1 MTEFADQQRLRTS
14 PRPIGTVRTLGRRPR
29 RPALWDSRQV
39 FFTDLTIFILS
50 LAGVYSVGLVGALPG
65 NEILLLPLLP
75 ALLIYKGSR
84 AFNREYRWFLI
95 LVAAWLLGTLVA
107 DAIVDNYAIN
117 RMKGIARVV
126 FFALDFMGLAILINQ
141 KPRRMIVFA
150 LSIAAVMVFY
160 GREFQGDFLTQW
172 KFGYASALT
181 ILALLAASYYNA
193 RQKYKTC
200 VFIFL
205 VLAALNLYFAFRS
218 QMVIVLIAGAL
229 TVPVFENRRA
239 LARRQ
244 TRPKSNNFR
253 ALILLALAGGAI
265 FIANQAIKLAA
276 TQGFLGENTS
286 SKFQAQSSGKL
297 GVLVGGRPET
307 LVAIQAIIDSPIFG
321 HGSFAADPKY
331 LALKQDLQYE
341 YGYSDTDTPEEE
353 GGIPTHS
360 HLTMAWVESGIF
372 GGLLWLY
379 ILGLTIR
386 AILQTAVHRQ
396 TFSPLYC
403 YFLVNFVWDILFS
416 PFGSV
421 NRLWGAFFV
430 LLSYNVLR
438 SAKPIPEAK
447 QSRQPHP
454 TQLPVR
460 RRFAY

>member
-1 MTEFADQQRLRTS
+1 MTEFVDQQRLRSS
-14 PRPIGTVRTLGRRPR
+14 PRPIGNVRTLGPRPR
-29 RPALWDSRQV
+29 RPALWSSREA
-39 FFTDLTIFILS
+39 FFTDLAIFVLG

-65 NEILLLPLLP
+65 NEILLLPMLP
-75 ALLIYKGSR
+75 VLLIYRGSR
-84 AFNREYRWFLI
+84 AFNREYLWFLI
-95 LVAAWLLGTLVA
+95 LVAAWLLGTLAA
-107 DAIVDNYAIN
+107 DAYIDNYAVN
-117 RMKGIARVV
+117 RMKGVARVV
-126 FFALDFMGLAILINQ
+126 FFAFDFMALAILINH
-141 KPRRMIVFA
+141 KTRRMIVFS
-150 LSIAAVMVFY
+150 LSICVVMLFY
-160 GREFQGDFLTQW
+160 AREFRGDFLTQW
-172 KFGYASALT
+172 KFGYASAFT
-181 ILALLAASYYNA
+181 VLALLAASYYNA

-239 LARRQ
+239 LGRRQ
-244 TRPKSNNFR
+244 AQPTSNRFR
-253 ALILLALAGGAI
+253 AIILLVLAGGAI
-265 FIANQAIKLAA
+265 FIANQAIKFAA
-276 TQGFLGENTS
+276 TQGILDENTS
-286 SKFQAQSSGKL
+286 DKFQQQSSGKL

-307 LVAIQAIIDSPIFG
+307 LVAIQAIRDSPIFG

-386 AILQTAVHRQ
+386 AILQTAIHRQ
-396 TFSPLYC
+396 ALSPLYC

-438 SAKPIPEAK
+438 SAKPLSDAQP
-447 QSRQPHP
+447 SRRPSP
-454 TQLPVR
+454 KQLPVR

>member
-1 MTEFADQQRLRTS
+1 MTEFAGQQALRTP
-14 PRPIGTVRTLGRRPR
+14 PRPLGTVKMIGQRPR
-29 RPALWDSRQV
+29 PTPIWSSRDV
-39 FFTDLTIFILS
+39 FLTDLAVFVLG
-50 LAGVYSVGLVGALPG
+50 LAGIYSVGLVGALPG
-65 NEILLLPLLP
+65 NEILLLPFLP
-75 ALLIYKGSR
+75 VLLIYKGSR
-84 AFNREYRWFLI
+84 AFNREYFWFLI
-95 LVAAWLLGTLVA
+95 LVCAWLLGTVAA
-107 DAIVDNYAIN
+107 DANIDNYAVN
-117 RMKGIARVV
+117 RMKGMARVV
-126 FFALDFMGLAILINQ
+126 FFAFNFIALAIRINH
-141 KPRRMIVFA
+141 KTRRMIIFA
-150 LSIAAVMVFY
+150 LSICIVMLTY
-160 GREFQGDFLTQW
+160 GREFRGDFLTQW

-193 RQKYKTC
+193 RKKYKTC
-200 VFIFL
+200 VSIFL
-205 VLAALNLYFAFRS
+205 LLAALNLYFAFRS

-229 TVPVFENRRA
+229 TIPVFENRRA
-239 LARRQ
+239 LGRAQ
-244 TRPKSNNFR
+244 TRSASSN
-253 ALILLALAGGAI
+253 LKGVILVLLAGGAI
-265 FIANQAIKLAA
+265 FIANQAIKFAA
-276 TQGFLGENTS
+276 TQGFLDENTS
-286 SKFQAQSSGKL
+286 EKFQTQSSGKL

-307 LVAIQAIIDSPIFG
+307 LVALQAIRDSPIFG

-331 LALKQDLQYE
+331 LELKQDLQYE

-386 AILQTAVHRQ
+386 AILQTAIHRQ
-396 TFSPLYC
+396 TLSPLYC

-438 SAKPIPEAK
+438 SAKPLSDAQP
-447 QSRQPHP
+447 SRRPSP
-454 TQLPVR
+454 KQLPVR